1 MARAGAAAIVF
12 ALAGALAPG
21 GLFAEA
27 AKLEAELE
35 IETLRRQRL
44 NAEELLGFDRWR
56 KFEAARFD
64 LAVHTHDYTLPLSE
78 RPELQEDLEEV
89 VVRSLLRLGQKRIQR
104 QMQLLERRDE
114 IRARVRGIEVED
126 LKRERSRP
134 GLDVSPRFN
143 AGSQT
148 SMGAKL
154 SLGGTRSR
162 FWQGASLRLTQEIGG
177 ADTSV
182 KLSFRDHRRSI
193 YLLYHSDDD
202 KRGEM
207 VHFGIRFVR

>member
-1 MARAGAAAIVF
+1 MARARAAGMVL
-12 ALAGALAPG
+12 ALAVALAPA

-27 AKLEAELE
+27 AEPEDELK
-35 IETLRRQRL
+35 IKTLRRQRL
-44 NAEELLGFDRWR
+44 NAEELLGFDRWH
-56 KFEAARFD
+56 KLEAARFD
-64 LAVHTHDYTLPLSE
+64 LAVHTHDFTPSLSE
-78 RPELQEDLEEV
+78 RPEIQEDLEEV
-89 VVRSLLRLGQKRIQR
+89 VVRSLLRLGQKSIQR
-104 QMQLLERRDE
+104 EMRLLERRDE

-126 LKRERSRP
+126 LKRERQRP

-162 FWQGASLRLTQEIGG
+162 FWRGASLRLTQEIGG

-182 KLSFRDHRRSI
+182 KLSFRDHRRSV

-207 VHFGIRFVR
+207 IHFGIRFVR